1 MSSRKKKAGNNVTVD
16 RGKRGRCLFHPM
28 HANFRTS
35 WGQHEA
41 WHQEV
46 TIKLPVLSDEH
57 LSVAEF
63 AVMKVR
69 AILVQCMLGR

>member
-1 MSSRKKKAGNNVTVD
+1 MI
-16 RGKRGRCLFHPM
+16 
-28 HANFRTS
+28 

-63 AVMKVR
+63 AVMQVR
-69 AILVQCMLGR
+69 AILVQRCTVHAWKVETSTIPV